1 MRTETYELRTKCC
14 ELRTE
19 DIIHGHIFEEE
30 KNRFLWAAKMPFFLR
45 ARKIREGI
53 AKSLSR
59 IGDFLWIKST
69 VAIR

>member
-1 MRTETYELRTKCC
+1 MVIYLKKKKIDFYGLQKC
-14 ELRTE
+14 R
-19 DIIHGHIFEEE
+19 
-30 KNRFLWAAKMPFFLR
+30 FFLR